1 MFGVQ
6 KSPVYGTYGEFTVGS
21 DGDRVRAQFLLT
33 KMKPGSEGTWEN
45 ELASQ
50 MVPWREVFDIE
61 ELTFDELLQRDL
73 DDSRVAHDLIPYLLG
88 EKEASA
94 RFFPPILAVLVPK
107 NNNYTG
113 IQPYYPEPKILTEEA
128 ITFGDLFDFNK
139 IKLEERVTPIGEIKY
154 NRQRT
159 AFVIADGQHRAM
171 AILALHRQINK
182 SWGADRYASFY
193 NHISLNAEQ
202 IKHIEL
208 PVCIIFLPDLHEANQ
223 EYIQKGIDLKRVCR
237 EIFLVVN
244 KTAKRVSQSREL
256 LLDDED
262 FAARMMR
269 TTLSKL
275 KGRGEE
281 SSSIARIYSFAFGDS
296 ESDLGKQVVSG
307 QLQYSSAVALYKMHA
322 AVAFGNPDAFNFDE
336 PSNIT
341 DGRSIKNT
349 ARPVEILRGTLLE
362 KWQSLSRTSAKYYPP
377 SEVELAVDLLATIS
391 DIALIKLFDRFKP
404 FTVQNAEMRAL
415 RTRLLDSDARAD
427 LIQSKCYSLMFEGSG
442 VRNVFEEHRQRLLDR
457 HKDLTDEGKS
467 VGDYITNQLN
477 DANAVVKALDKRE
490 DEIKKLRAAQLFN
503 IDYKKFF
510 SIEGNDEDIK
520 ELLMRSKSIFDTIST
535 QAFQLGYLMTI
546 HSVVELILE
555 PNTSYDNRIKHI
567 KFISNLYIDA
577 LNIFFSSNSDVEH
590 YTLNGLVNESRIKV
604 FDTNN
609 LGLRK
614 LLILSGVKELNERQ
628 WVFFRYAILEIVHSK
643 YAYKAIY
650 DRLNRDADSTISDAY
665 KYKLPSLIKSVLKLR
680 EEYIL
685 KAIQAG
691 LNSSDFK
698 REIDLIKAECRGQGR
713 SENEIEEIV
722 KEKEIQTGKDIR
734 DKCEDNIKASL
745 GEFANHS
752 KIIQRIILTKSLNEG
767 Q

>member
-1 MFGVQ
+1 MQ
-6 KSPVYGTYGEFTVGS
+6 KSSVYGTYGEFTVGS

-107 NNNYTG
+107 NSNKTG
-113 IQPYYPEPKILTEEA
+113 IQSYYPEPTSSSEEA
-128 ITFGDLFDFNK
+128 IRFGELFDFNK
-139 IKLEERVTPIGEIKY
+139 KKFEDNITPIGELKY

-202 IKHIEL
+202 IQHIEL
-208 PVCIIFLPDLHEANQ
+208 PVCIIFLPDLHEANE
-223 EYIQKGIDLKRVCR
+223 EYKQKGIDLKRVCR

-281 SSSIARIYSFAFGDS
+281 TSSIARIYSFSFGDS
-296 ESDLGKQVVSG
+296 ESDLGKQVVAG

-322 AVAFGNPDAFNFDE
+322 AVVFGNPDAFNFDE

-349 ARPVEILRGTLLE
+349 ARPVEILRGTSLE
-362 KWQSLSRTSAKYYPP
+362 KWQSLSRTSAKYHPP
-377 SEVELAVDLLATIS
+377 LEVELAVDLLGKIS
-391 DIALIKLFDRFKP
+391 DIALLKLFDEFKP
-404 FTVQNAEMRAL
+404 FAVQNSEMRAL
-415 RTRLLDSDARAD
+415 RTRLLDPDARAN
-427 LIQSKCYSLMFEGSG
+427 LTQSKCYSLLFEGSG

-457 HKDLTDEGKS
+457 HKELNDEAKS
-467 VGDYITNQLN
+467 VGDYITHQLS
-477 DANAVVKALDKRE
+477 DANAVVKALDQRE
-490 DEIKKLRAAQLFN
+490 DEIKKLRSAQFFN
-503 IDYKKFF
+503 IDYKRFF
-510 SIEGNDEDIK
+510 SAEGNEQDIK
-520 ELLMRSKSIFDTIST
+520 ELLLRSKSIFDTVST
-535 QAFQLGYLMTI
+535 QAFQLGYLMAI
-546 HSVVELILE
+546 HSVVEPMLE
-555 PNTSYDNRIKHI
+555 PNTPYSKRIQYVE
-567 KFISNLYIDA
+567 FISNIYINA
-577 LNIFFSSNSDVEH
+577 LNAFFSSDSVGEH
-590 YTLNGLVNESRIKV
+590 YTLNGLVKEPRIRV
-604 FDTNN
+604 FDTNE

-643 YAYKAIY
+643 HAFRIIFDGLKKAE
-650 DRLNRDADSTISDAY
+650 DSAIIDAY
-665 KYKLPSLIKSVLKLR
+665 INKLPSLIESIVKLR
-680 EEYIL
+680 EEYIY
-685 KAIQAG
+685 KAVQAC

-698 REIDLIKAECRGQGR
+698 REIDLIKAESRGQGQTD
-713 SENEIEEIV
+713 SEIEEIV
-722 KEKEIQTGKDIR
+722 KAKEAQTEKDIR
-734 DKCEDNIKASL
+734 DKCEDSIKASL
-745 GEFANHS
+745 GEFATKD
-752 KIIQRIILTKSLNEG
+752 KIVNRIILTKATNEG
-767 Q
+767 SE